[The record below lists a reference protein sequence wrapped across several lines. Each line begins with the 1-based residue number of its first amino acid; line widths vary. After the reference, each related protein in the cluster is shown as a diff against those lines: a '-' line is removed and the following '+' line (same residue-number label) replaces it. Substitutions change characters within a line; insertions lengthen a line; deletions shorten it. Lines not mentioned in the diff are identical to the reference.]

1 MGKVNDFIDK
11 MMSSLKIKKEDKEK
25 PWLKFYE
32 DMPEHIRYFDGSI
45 YDAFKETALKYSS
58 NIAYEYFL
66 TKTTYKDLLKK
77 IDRVAKSLTQF
88 NIVENECVTICLPN
102 TPEAIELIYACSKAG
117 LIANIVH
124 PLSSTADIQRAID
137 ETNSSILFCSDV
149 SMPKAR
155 NINIEHFIVVPVSN
169 ELDGFLKLGYNI
181 KNRENLILDKNM
193 IFWSEFLI
201 SRISDKDIYVKREE
215 NDPAII
221 IYSGGTTGKPK
232 GIIIS
237 NLNLNAMGQQTK
249 CVCKE
254 VIPGQS
260 VLSALPIFHV
270 FGFAVSIHVP
280 LLAGMKC
287 IVLPKLDT
295 KNINKVL
302 KKCKPNVLP
311 VVPTLLG
318 MIIKDKN
325 PGKLGFKDIKTI
337 VCGGDYLSPELKAE
351 TEMYF
356 RDHGSSALVQV
367 GYGLSEATGFCCT
380 TYPNLKDD
388 KALGIPNPDT
398 LMKIFEPNTDIE
410 TATGNIGEICVNGP
424 TIMMGYINEDSETKK
439 TLIMHN
445 DGKKWLH
452 TGDLGYVNEDGIFHY
467 SSRLKRMI
475 ISNGYNIYPLEL
487 EEIICKNEYVDSCTV
502 VAIPHK
508 VKGQVPKA
516 VIVLKKGID
525 SNSNVKHD
533 IKKYCEDKLAKYAQP
548 YEFEFRKSMPR
559 TAVGKV
565 DFKVLQEKSATVENH

>member
-11 MMSSLKIKKEDKEK
+11 MISSLKIKIEDKDK

-32 DMPEHIRYFDGSI
+32 DMPEHIRYFDGGI

-58 NIAYEYFL
+58 NIAYEYFFK
-66 TKTTYKDLLKK
+66 KTTYKDLLRK
-77 IDRVAKSLTQF
+77 IDKVAKSLKQF

-102 TPEAIELIYACSKAG
+102 TPEAVELIYACNKMG
-117 LIANIVH
+117 LIANVVH

-155 NINIEHFIVVPVSN
+155 NIKVDNFVVVPVSN
-169 ELDGFLKLGYNI
+169 ELDGILKVAYNL
-181 KNRENLILDKNM
+181 KNRENLTINENM
-193 IFWSEFLI
+193 LFWSEFL
-201 SRISDKDIYVKREE
+201 SKRTSNKDTYVKRSE
-215 NDPAII
+215 NDPALI

-237 NLNLNAMGQQTK
+237 NLNLNAMAQQTK
-249 CVCKE
+249 YVCKE

-260 VLSALPIFHV
+260 VLSALPLFHV
-270 FGFAVSIHVP
+270 FGYAVCIHVP

-287 IVLPKLDT
+287 ILIPKLDT

-302 KKCKPNVLP
+302 KRCKPNVLP

-325 PGKLGFKDIKTI
+325 PGKTGFKDIKTV
-337 VCGGDYLSPELKAE
+337 VCGGDYLSPELKQKTE
-351 TEMYF
+351 TYF
-356 RDHGSSALVQV
+356 KEHGSKAIVQV
-367 GYGLSEATGFCCT
+367 GYGLSEATGFCCA
-380 TYPNLKDD
+380 TYPNLNDE
-388 KALGIPNPDT
+388 KALGIPNSDT
-398 LMKIFEPNTDIE
+398 VIKIFEPNTDIE

-439 TLIMHN
+439 TIVMHN
-445 DGKKWLH
+445 DGKTWLH
-452 TGDLGYVNEDGIFHY
+452 TGDLGYVNDQGIFYY

-487 EEIICKNEYVDSCTV
+487 EEIICKNKYVDSCTV

-516 VIVLKKGID
+516 VIVLKKGIE
-525 SNSNVKHD
+525 SSSSVKNE
-533 IKKYCEDKLAKYAQP
+533 IRRYCEENITKYAQP
-548 YEFEFRKSMPR
+548 HEFEFRNMLPR

-565 DFKVLQEKSATVENH
+565 DFKVLQGKCASNN